1 MSKIRSHNDLKVYQE
16 SLDLVISLYQLTS
29 TFPSDEKYGL
39 TSQIRRAG
47 VSISSNIAEGAA
59 RQSNKEFVRFL
70 YMSLGS
76 AAEVETQLEIARR
89 LGLENNEMDVTEK
102 IIYIKRMLIK
112 LIESLKRKG
121 VNK

>member
-1 MSKIRSHNDLKVYQE
+1 MTKIRSHNDLKVYQE
-16 SLDLVISLYQLTS
+16 SLDLVLSLYQLTS
-29 TFPSDEKYGL
+29 VFPSDEKYGL

-47 VSISSNIAEGAA
+47 ISIPSNIAEGAA

-89 LGLENNEMDVTEK
+89 LGLLNNEIEVTDQ

-112 LIESLKRKG
+112 LIESLK
-121 VNK
+121 NK

>member
-1 MSKIRSHNDLKVYQE
+1 MTKIRSHNDLKVYQE
-16 SLDLVISLYQLTS
+16 SLDLVLSLYQLTS
-29 TFPSDEKYGL
+29 VFPGDEKYGL

-47 VSISSNIAEGAA
+47 ISIPSNIAEGAA

-76 AAEVETQLEIARR
+76 AAEVETHLEIARR
-89 LGLENNEMDVTEK
+89 LELVKNEMDVTEK

-112 LIESLKRKG
+112 LIESLK
-121 VNK
+121 NK

>member
-1 MSKIRSHNDLKVYQE
+1 MTKIRSHNDLKVYKE
-16 SLDLVISLYQLTS
+16 SLDLVLCLYQVTEV
-29 TFPSDEKYGL
+29 FPNEEKFGL
-39 TSQIRRAG
+39 ISQIRRAG

-76 AAEVETQLEIARR
+76 ASEVETQLEIANR
-89 LGLENNEMDVTEK
+89 LGFFEYEK
-102 IIYIKRMLIK
+102 DLSDQIIYIKRMLIK

-121 VNK
+121 K

>member
-1 MSKIRSHNDLKVYQE
+1 MTKIRSHNDLKVYNE
-16 SLDLVISLYQLTS
+16 SLDLVINIYELTS
-29 TFPSDEKYGL
+29 NFPSDEKFGL
-39 TSQIRRAG
+39 TSQIKRAA
-47 VSISSNIAEGAA
+47 VSIPSNIAEGAA
-59 RQSNKEFVRFL
+59 RQSNKEFIRFL

-89 LGLENNEMDVTEK
+89 LGFIKNEIDVSDK
-102 IIYIKRMLIK
+102 IVYIKRMLIK